1 MRKRIFPVFLCI
13 LLIFGVLPLAGC
25 GAKPMLDPENPVTVS
40 LWHNYGGQMKE
51 TMDALVNEFNN
62 TVGSEQGV
70 IVSVTSVSSSS
81 SIVKMLE
88 MAANGEPGAPVLP
101 DVTTLY
107 PVTALFLKEKGL
119 IADLNNY
126 FSDVELSAYIPA
138 FLKEGYIDDALY
150 VFPVAKSTEVLF
162 LNRTLFD
169 RFSAATGVTAESL
182 STFEGIAKASQSY
195 YIWTD
200 SLTPDVEYDG
210 KAFYMPDSWFNLAQI
225 GMEQLNTSFIK
236 DEQLN
241 LTSDSYTR
249 VFETFYRPS
258 VEGSIA
264 IADSYSSE
272 FMKTGDIV
280 CSTGS
285 TAGVLFYGDSIT
297 YPDNTVEQVVFDVL
311 PYPVFQGGEKVALQ
325 RGGGMSVFKSDATR
339 EYASSVFIKWFTQA
353 KQNERFVS
361 STGYLPVTQEA
372 FLSVVNA
379 GAKSENTNVSKLLMT
394 ASGMLEEYRFYLP
407 PVFNGFDEM
416 DDDYTAG
423 WKSSVLTT
431 REEYK
436 VLLAELSADAAYEAV
451 SESALIEFAKS
462 RRQ

>member
-1 MRKRIFPVFLCI
+1 MRKRICPVFLCLVLI
-13 LLIFGVLPLAGC
+13 LGVLLLSGC
-25 GAKPMLDPENPVTVS
+25 GAKPVLDPENPITVS

-51 TMDALVNEFNN
+51 TMDTLVNEFND
-62 TVGSEQGV
+62 TIGREQGV

-107 PVTALFLKEKGL
+107 PITALFLKEKGL
-119 IADLNNY
+119 IADLSDY
-126 FSDVELSAYIPA
+126 FSDAELSAYIPT
-138 FLKEGYIDDALY
+138 FLEEGYIGDALY

-169 RFSAATGVTAESL
+169 RFSAATGITAESL
-182 STFEGIAKASQSY
+182 STFEGIARAAQSY
-195 YIWTD
+195 YAWTD
-200 SLTPDVEYDG
+200 SSTPDIKNDG

-225 GMEQLNTSFIK
+225 GMEQLKISLVEN
-236 DEQLN
+236 EHLN
-241 LTSDSYTR
+241 LTSDSYKR
-249 VFETFYRPS
+249 VFDTLYRPS
-258 VEGSIA
+258 VEGGIA

-297 YPDNTVEQVVFDVL
+297 YPDNTVEQVTFDVL
-311 PYPVFQGGEKVALQ
+311 PYPVFEGGEKVALQ
-325 RGGGMSVFKSDATR
+325 RGGGMCVFKSDLTR
-339 EYASSVFIKWFTQA
+339 EYAASLFIKWFTSA
-353 KQNERFVS
+353 KQNERFVA

-372 FLSVVNA
+372 FQSVVSA
-379 GAKSENTNVSKLLMT
+379 GAKSENVNVSKLLST
-394 ASGMLEEYRFYLP
+394 AAGMLEEYRFYLP

-416 DDDYTAG
+416 GEDYTAG
-423 WKSSVLTT
+423 WKASVLNA

-436 VLLAELSADAAYEAV
+436 ALLSEQSADAAYEAI
-451 SESALIEFAKS
+451 SGSALSEFAKS
-462 RRQ
+462 RR